1 MIHRLLFLLLLLF
14 TPLVHGQNEQL
25 AQNYFDKGSF
35 EKALVS
41 YEELLKSQP
50 GNGNYFQRVID
61 CRQQLM
67 QYEKAHVEL
76 EERYKKYKQA
86 NLLVEIG
93 YNYQLQQELP
103 KATTYYEEALA
114 KIDENPTW
122 VYSIASTFEKKVL
135 LEYALKSY
143 ERAVAIDPKS
153 RFNYQ
158 MGLLYGQ
165 LGKQDLMIEK
175 FLDELYTN
183 PQNGVLIQN
192 QFSRFMVD
200 DADLVF
206 ANQLRKALLIRVQK
220 DQDLFWNQM
229 LSWFFVQ
236 QKEYGKAFIQ
246 EKAIYKREPDSFSN
260 IVNLAELAIEDEAF
274 ETAKEIFGFILE
286 NTQDIELQIQSHYY
300 LMDMRI
306 NEGTTKEYPQIATD
320 LELLLKQYGI
330 SPFSLDLQLLQAE
343 FLAFV
348 MKNPEKSKLVLDESL
363 ALPLNRFQIARVKMT
378 LADVLLFEEKF
389 NQALLYYSQIEE
401 DLKNDEL
408 GHEASLKAAQT
419 SYYKADF
426 EWALVQVKVLKTAS
440 TQLIA
445 NDALELFLLIN
456 DNTVADSTQTAL
468 KLFSKGDFLL
478 YQKRNQEA
486 LVQFQNILKNHKGE
500 DIEDETL
507 LRIGQTYE
515 KLSNPIE
522 ALTYYQQIIDQFPD
536 SIYRDEALFFSAEIY
551 NLKLQDPEKAKP
563 LYEAILFNHQ
573 DSIYFVD
580 ARKKFRQLRG
590 DTNI

>member
-1 MIHRLLFLLLLLF
+1 MNYRLLFLFFLILSSL
-14 TPLVHGQNEQL
+14 TYGQNEQL

-103 KATTYYEEALA
+103 KATTYYEEALT

-122 VYSIASTFEKKVL
+122 VYSIASAFEKKVL

-192 QFSRFMVD
+192 QFALFMGNDV
-200 DADLVF
+200 DLVF
-206 ANQLRKALLIRVQK
+206 ATQLRKALLIRVQK

-300 LMDMRI
+300 LLDMRI

-468 KLFSKGDFLL
+468 KLFAKGDFLL

-500 DIEDETL
+500 EIEDETL

-515 KLSNPIE
+515 KLSNPTE
-522 ALTYYQQIIDQFPD
+522 ALPYYQQIIDQFPD
-536 SIYRDEALFFSAEIY
+536 SIVMKRSFF
-551 NLKLQDPEKAKP
+551 QP
-563 LYEAILFNHQ
+563 
-573 DSIYFVD
+573 
-580 ARKKFRQLRG
+580 KF
-590 DTNI
+590 TT

>member
-1 MIHRLLFLLLLLF
+1 MIHRLLFLFLLF
-14 TPLVHGQNEQL
+14 FTALVHGQNEQL

-35 EKALVS
+35 EKALMS

-67 QYEKAHVEL
+67 QYEQAHVAL
-76 EERYKKYKQA
+76 EDRYKKYKQA

-93 YNYQLQQELP
+93 YNYQLQQNMTAAKE
-103 KATTYYEEALA
+103 YYDDALS
-114 KIDENPTW
+114 KIDENPNW
-122 VYSIASTFEKKVL
+122 VYSVASTFETKVL
-135 LEYALKSY
+135 LDYALQSY
-143 ERAVAIDPKS
+143 ERAYAVDPKS

-200 DADLVF
+200 DADFVF

-246 EKAIYKREPDSFSN
+246 EKAIYKREPDTFSN

-274 ETAKEIFGFILE
+274 ETAKEIFEFILE
-286 NTQDIELQIQSHYY
+286 NTQDLELQIQSHYY

-306 NEGTTKEYPQIATD
+306 NEGTGAEYPQIST
-320 LELLLKQYGI
+320 EIETLLKKYGV

-348 MKNPEKSKLVLDESL
+348 IKNPEKSKLVLDQSL

-378 LADVLLFEEKF
+378 LANVLLYEEKF

-401 DLKNDEL
+401 DLKNDSL

-419 SYYKADF
+419 SYYKSDF
-426 EWALVQVKVLKTAS
+426 DWALVQVKVLKSAS

-468 KLFSKGDFLL
+468 KLFAKGDFML
-478 YQKRNQEA
+478 YQKRYADA
-486 LVQFQNILKNHKGE
+486 LVQFQTILTNHKGE
-500 DIEDETL
+500 EIEDETL

-515 KLSNPIE
+515 KLSNPKE
-522 ALTYYQQIIDQFPD
+522 ALSYYQQIIDQFPD

-551 NLKLQDPEKAKP
+551 HSKLQDSEKAKP
-563 LYEAILFNHQ
+563 LYEAVLFNHQ
-573 DSIYFVD
+573 DSIHFVE

-590 DTNI
+590 DPNI

>member
-1 MIHRLLFLLLLLF
+1 MIHRLLFLFLLF
-14 TPLVHGQNEQL
+14 FTALVHGQNEQL

-35 EKALVS
+35 EKALMS

-67 QYEKAHVEL
+67 QYEQAHVAL
-76 EERYKKYKQA
+76 EDRYKKYKQA

-93 YNYQLQQELP
+93 YNYQLQQNMTAAKE
-103 KATTYYEEALA
+103 YYDDALS
-114 KIDENPTW
+114 KIDENPNW
-122 VYSIASTFEKKVL
+122 VYSVASTFETKVL
-135 LEYALKSY
+135 LDYALQSY
-143 ERAVAIDPKS
+143 ERAYAVDPKS

-158 MGLLYGQ
+158 MGLLYGK

-200 DADLVF
+200 DADFVF
-206 ANQLRKALLIRVQK
+206 ANKLRKALLIRVQK

-246 EKAIYKREPDSFSN
+246 EKAIYKREPDTFSN

-274 ETAKEIFGFILE
+274 ETAKEIFEFILE
-286 NTQDIELQIQSHYY
+286 NTQDLELQIQSHYY

-306 NEGTTKEYPQIATD
+306 NEGTGAEYPQIST
-320 LELLLKQYGI
+320 EIETLLKKYGV

-348 MKNPEKSKLVLDESL
+348 IKNPEKSKLVLDQSL

-378 LADVLLFEEKF
+378 LANVLLYEEKF

-401 DLKNDEL
+401 DLKNDSL

-419 SYYKADF
+419 SYYKSDF
-426 EWALVQVKVLKTAS
+426 DWALVQVKVLKSAS

-468 KLFSKGDFLL
+468 KLFAKGDFML
-478 YQKRNQEA
+478 YQKRYADA
-486 LVQFQNILKNHKGE
+486 LVQFQTILTNHKGE
-500 DIEDETL
+500 EIEDETL

-515 KLSNPIE
+515 KLSNPKE
-522 ALTYYQQIIDQFPD
+522 ALSYYQQIIDQFPD

-551 NLKLQDPEKAKP
+551 HSKLQDSEKAKP
-563 LYEAILFNHQ
+563 LYEAVLFNHQ
-573 DSIYFVD
+573 DSIHFVE

-590 DTNI
+590 DPNI

>member
-1 MIHRLLFLLLLLF
+1 MFHRILFLFLLFF

-25 AQNYFDKGSF
+25 AQDYFDKGSF
-35 EKALVS
+35 EKALLS

-67 QYEKAHVEL
+67 QYEKAQIEL
-76 EERYKKYKQA
+76 EDRFKRYKQA

-93 YNYQLQQELP
+93 YNYQLQQDLNN
-103 KATTYYEEALA
+103 ATKYYEESLT

-135 LEYALKSY
+135 LEYALKAY
-143 ERAVAIDPKS
+143 ERAIVIDPKS

-192 QFSRFMVD
+192 QFSRFMMD
-200 DADLVF
+200 DPDTVF

-220 DQDLFWNQM
+220 DQDLYWNQM

-246 EKAIYKREPDSFSN
+246 EKAIYKREPDTFSN
-260 IVNLAELAIEDEAF
+260 IVNLAELAIEDE
-274 ETAKEIFGFILE
+274 EYEIAKEIFKFILD
-286 NTQDIELQIQSHYY
+286 NTQDLELQIQSNYY
-300 LMDMRI
+300 LMDMQI
-306 NEGTTKEYPQIATD
+306 NQASAKEYSQISTD
-320 LELLLKQYGI
+320 LELLIKKYGV

-343 FLAFV
+343 FLAFSV
-348 MKNPEKSKLVLDESL
+348 NNPEKSKQVLEQSL
-363 ALPLNRFQIARVKMT
+363 ALPLNRFQTARVKMT
-378 LADVLLFEEKF
+378 LADVLLYEEKF

-401 DLKNDEL
+401 DLKNDQL

-419 SYYKADF
+419 SYYKGDF
-426 EWALVQVKVLKTAS
+426 EWALVQVKVLKSAS

-468 KLFSKGDFLL
+468 KLFAKGDFLL

-486 LVQFQNILKNHKGE
+486 LEQFQTILKSHKGE
-500 DIEDETL
+500 EIEDETL

-515 KLSNPIE
+515 KLTNPTE

-551 NLKLQDPEKAKP
+551 NLKLQNPEKAKTF
-563 LYEAILFNHQ
+563 YEAVLFNHQ

>member
-103 KATTYYEEALA
+103 KATTYYEEALT

-122 VYSIASTFEKKVL
+122 VYSIASAFEKKVL

-192 QFSRFMVD
+192 QFSLFMGNDV
-200 DADLVF
+200 DLVF
-206 ANQLRKALLIRVQK
+206 ATQLRKALLIRVQK

-306 NEGTTKEYPQIATD
+306 NEGTSKDYPQIVTD

-348 MKNPEKSKLVLDESL
+348 MKNPDKSKLVLDESL

-500 DIEDETL
+500 EIEDETL

-515 KLSNPIE
+515 KLSNPTD

-551 NLKLQDPEKAKP
+551 K
-563 LYEAILFNHQ
+563 I
-573 DSIYFVD
+573 
-580 ARKKFRQLRG
+580 RKKQNLCMRPFCL
-590 DTNI
+590 TTKTVFIL

>member
-515 KLSNPIE
+515 ELSNPTE

-573 DSIYFVD
+573 DSVYFVD

>member
-1 MIHRLLFLLLLLF
+1 MNNRLLFLFLLF
-14 TPLVHGQNEQL
+14 LTSLVHGQNEQL

-50 GNGNYFQRVID
+50 GNGNYFLRVIE
-61 CRQQLM
+61 CRQQLL
-67 QYEKAHVEL
+67 QYGKAQSEL

-93 YNYQLQQELP
+93 YNYQLQQDLTSAN
-103 KATTYYEEALA
+103 KYYQDALIE
-114 KIDENPTW
+114 IDKNPTW

-135 LEYALKSY
+135 LEYALQAY
-143 ERAVAIDPKS
+143 ERAIAIDPKS

-165 LGKQDLMIEK
+165 MGKQDLMIEK

-260 IVNLAELAIEDEAF
+260 IVNLAELAIEDEEY
-274 ETAKEIFGFILE
+274 ETAKEIFSFILD
-286 NTQDIELQIQSHYY
+286 NTQDLELQIQSHYY

-306 NEGTTKEYPQIATD
+306 NEATAKDYTQIATD
-320 LELLLKQYGI
+320 LETLLKQYGI

-348 MKNPEKSKLVLDESL
+348 VKNPEKSKQVLDQALE
-363 ALPLNRFQIARVKMT
+363 LPLNRFQNARVKMT
-378 LADVLLFEEKF
+378 LADVLLYEEKF

-426 EWALVQVKVLKTAS
+426 EWALVQVKVLKSAS

-468 KLFSKGDFLL
+468 KLFAKGDFLL
-478 YQKRNQEA
+478 YQKRYSEA
-486 LVQFQNILKNHKGE
+486 LAQFQTLLKNHKGE
-500 DIEDETL
+500 EIEDETL

-515 KLSNPIE
+515 KLSNPTE
-522 ALTYYQQIIDQFPD
+522 ALTYYQKIIDQFPD

-563 LYEAILFNHQ
+563 LYEAVLFNHQ
-573 DSIYFVD
+573 DSIYFVE

-590 DTNI
+590 DTTL

>member
-1 MIHRLLFLLLLLF
+1 
-14 TPLVHGQNEQL
+14 
-25 AQNYFDKGSF
+25 
-35 EKALVS
+35 
-41 YEELLKSQP
+41 
-50 GNGNYFQRVID
+50 VID

-300 LMDMRI
+300 LLDMRI

-468 KLFSKGDFLL
+468 KLFAKGDFLL

-515 KLSNPIE
+515 KLSNPTD

-536 SIYRDEALFFSAEIY
+536 SIYRDEAFFFSAEIY

-563 LYEAILFNHQ
+563 LYEAVLFNHQ